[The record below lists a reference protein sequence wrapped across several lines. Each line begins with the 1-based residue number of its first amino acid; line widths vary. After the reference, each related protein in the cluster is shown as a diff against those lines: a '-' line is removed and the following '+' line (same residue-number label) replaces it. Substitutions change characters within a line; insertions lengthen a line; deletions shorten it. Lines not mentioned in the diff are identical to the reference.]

1 MRGNLVK
8 MLVFAEEQHC
18 DMVKDACIKFM
29 ASSDGMAKV
38 VASKEYAQLRSAP
51 PFGFARCAGTSFV
64 EKVG

>member
-51 PFGFARCAGTSFV
+51 PLVLLDALEQVSWR
-64 EKVG
+64 K

>member
-18 DMVKDACIKFM
+18 DMLKDACIKFM

-38 VASKEYAQLRSAP
+38 VASKEYAQLRSAHP
-51 PFGFARCAGTSFV
+51 LVLLDALEQVSWR
-64 EKVG
+64 K